1 MAINFDRALGLHPQA
16 LQLAARRAE
25 LLANNI
31 ANSET
36 PNFKARDYDFKAVL
50 NQTSDQLG
58 LSKTRAG
65 HIGGDGDAGGL
76 NAELGYRV
84 PTQAASDGN
93 TVESHVEKAQFA
105 ENSSRYVA
113 DLTFLKSRVQGLI
126 RAMGSE

>member
-1 MAINFDRALGLHPQA
+1 MSLFDNALGPQPTT
-16 LQLAARRAE
+16 LKIRSQRSVV
-25 LLANNI
+25 LANNI